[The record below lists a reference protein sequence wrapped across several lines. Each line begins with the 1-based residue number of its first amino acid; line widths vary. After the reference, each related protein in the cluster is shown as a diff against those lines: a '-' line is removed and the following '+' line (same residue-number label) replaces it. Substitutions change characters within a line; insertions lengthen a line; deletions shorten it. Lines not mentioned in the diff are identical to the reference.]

1 MIEDTLARIEAAIK
15 TIEAADTKKK
25 AELLRLLRAL
35 KKEIGGVDA
44 AHAEGAGSIAGFAG
58 TAAYE
63 ATRRATSPKLT
74 RMALEALSASV
85 EGFEASHPGLVRVVN
100 ELCRELSSLGI

>member
-25 AELLRLLRAL
+25 AELLRLLRSL
-35 KKEIGGVDA
+35 KKEIGAVDA
-44 AHAEGAGSIAGFAG
+44 EHAEGAVRIAGYADM
-58 TAAYE
+58 AAYE

-74 RMALEALSASV
+74 RMALDALAASA
-85 EGFEASHPGLVRVVN
+85 EGWELSHPALVRVVG

>member
-44 AHAEGAGSIAGFAG
+44 EHAEGAVRIAG
-58 TAAYE
+58 
-63 ATRRATSPKLT
+63 
-74 RMALEALSASV
+74 
-85 EGFEASHPGLVRVVN
+85 
-100 ELCRELSSLGI
+100 